1 MGGKTLRFPK
11 RKKFV
16 SSDSN
21 SVEMDKKEVSAEE
34 HEKRM
39 QALRDA
45 GLIK

>member
-16 SSDSN
+16 SSGEG
-21 SVEMDKKEVSAEE
+21 VEMEKKEITTEE
-34 HEKRM
+34 HNARM